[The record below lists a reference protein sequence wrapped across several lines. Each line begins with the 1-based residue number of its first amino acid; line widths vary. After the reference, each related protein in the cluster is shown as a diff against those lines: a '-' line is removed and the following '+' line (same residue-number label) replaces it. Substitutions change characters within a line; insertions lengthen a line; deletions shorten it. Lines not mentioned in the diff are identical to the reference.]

1 MFVKDTGK
9 GNRKVYGCLV
19 LVSEFDKLYRRKGRR
34 RTFMTIKRGNE
45 RKGQEENLT
54 MQDFSFKEGLPSA
67 DTKRTLKK
75 KKNLTSFKLIRVFY
89 SLQ

>member
-1 MFVKDTGK
+1 
-9 GNRKVYGCLV
+9 
-19 LVSEFDKLYRRKGRR
+19 
-34 RTFMTIKRGNE
+34 MTIKRGNE